1 MTDAAPKLLYLV
13 TEDWYFWSHRLPMA
27 QAAQRAGF
35 AVGVA
40 TRVAEHGERI
50 RALGFSLHPL
60 RWRRGDIGPWA
71 SLRAIAEI
79 RDLYRRERPL
89 LVHHVALKPAVLG
102 SIAALA
108 AGAPAVINAVAGMG
122 FVASSPTLRARLL
135 RWPLGFALTRL
146 LERANSRVIVQ
157 NDDDRQLLLSLHPG
171 AGERIVTIPGS
182 GVDVAHFRPV
192 PEPAPPVTAGFAGRM
207 LYDKGVAVLV
217 EAQQKLRRRGIDVH
231 LLLAG
236 TPDPENLGSI
246 PPAELATWRS
256 LPGVTL
262 LGQVEDIRTLW
273 SASHIAVL
281 PSRREGLP
289 KSLLEAAA
297 MGRPIIAT
305 DVPGCREIARADL
318 NAMLV
323 PPDDAAALA
332 AALARLA
339 EDAALRRRFG
349 AAGRALVESRFTA
362 EAIGAATVAL
372 YRRVLDE
379 LKLHM

>member
-1 MTDAAPKLLYLV
+1 
-13 TEDWYFWSHRLPMA
+13 
-27 QAAQRAGF
+27 
-35 AVGVA
+35 
-40 TRVAEHGERI
+40 
-50 RALGFSLHPL
+50 
-60 RWRRGDIGPWA
+60 
-71 SLRAIAEI
+71 
-79 RDLYRRERPL
+79 
-89 LVHHVALKPAVLG
+89 
-102 SIAALA
+102 
-108 AGAPAVINAVAGMG
+108 
-122 FVASSPTLRARLL
+122 
-135 RWPLGFALTRL
+135 
-146 LERANSRVIVQ
+146 
-157 NDDDRQLLLSLHPG
+157 
-171 AGERIVTIPGS
+171 
-182 GVDVAHFRPV
+182 
-192 PEPAPPVTAGFAGRM
+192 
-207 LYDKGVAVLV
+207 
-217 EAQQKLRRRGIDVH
+217 VH

-318 NAMLV
+318 NALLV
-323 PPDDAAALA
+323 PPDDADALA

-349 AAGRALVESRFTA
+349 AAGRALVEARFTA